1 MTASDLNE
9 DHGSSLRDTQ
19 PGKSEGSSSFREGR
33 FAILRGVGRYT
44 GDGWKDCTKKGQV
57 VFTYGRQLPRPYGE
71 GQYERVGNICWT
83 ASTRQFEF
91 RRAHLWEVLPLIPAI
106 IRDRK
111 DKRLFAFRWS
121 RKPTPASSVGM
132 EGEARNAPNS
142 PPSRATGEA

>member
-1 MTASDLNE
+1 MTRPMTASDLNE
-9 DHGSSLRDTQ
+9 GGSSADADTQ
-19 PGKSEGSSSFREGR
+19 PGNSGGSSSFREGR

-57 VFTYGRQLPRPYGE
+57 VFTYGCQLPRPYGE

-83 ASTRQFEF
+83 ASTHQFEF

-121 RKPTPASSVGM
+121 RLPTTANSVGTDERS
-132 EGEARNAPNS
+132 EGVNP
-142 PPSRATGEA
+142 

>member
-1 MTASDLNE
+1 MTGLE
-9 DHGSSLRDTQ
+9 ELGSSLRDTQ
-19 PGKSEGSSSFREGR
+19 PGKSESSSSFREGR

-57 VFTYGRQLPRPYGE
+57 VFTYGRQLPRPYGD

-83 ASTRQFEF
+83 ASVHQFDF
-91 RRAHLWEVLPLIPAI
+91 RRAHLWEILPLIPAI

-121 RKPTPASSVGM
+121 RWPKATTASSVGM
-132 EGEARNAPNS
+132 SEANAPS
-142 PPSRATGEA
+142 LPTGDA